1 MLSGS
6 LNTSTLTKLFVDD
19 SRRSHRLPST
29 QIKKEV
35 IPDPKLREE
44 NDSKVHKT
52 PDQQNSK
59 HLVEKSFKA
68 ALPYAP
74 VGAAVGR

>member
-1 MLSGS
+1 MLGGS

-19 SRRSHRLPST
+19 PRSSHRLPST

-35 IPDPKLREE
+35 IPDQTFREE
-44 NDSKVHKT
+44 NESKVQKAR
-52 PDQQNSK
+52 DQQNSK
-59 HLVEKSFKA
+59 HLVEENFKA

-74 VGAAVGR
+74 VSAAVGR